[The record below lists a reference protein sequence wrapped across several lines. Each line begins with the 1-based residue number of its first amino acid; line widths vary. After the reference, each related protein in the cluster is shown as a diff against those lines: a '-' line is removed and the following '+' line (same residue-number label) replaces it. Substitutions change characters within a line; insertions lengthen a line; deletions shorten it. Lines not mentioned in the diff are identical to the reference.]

1 MFHLHQKMFQRKK
14 SHPDLT
20 GTFLALERSED
31 YEAWRGCL
39 EEVSGGTERGFDWSW
54 DEGGGEAKDSSLC
67 SCFSLIGLGQAQRE
81 WRAGAELRQQAWG

>member
-1 MFHLHQKMFQRKK
+1 MR
-14 SHPDLT
+14 P
-20 GTFLALERSED
+20 G
-31 YEAWRGCL
+31 EAAL